1 MHSSA
6 ANGILK
12 ILEEPA
18 SHTYFILVSNAADKL
33 LPTIISRTQLITVP
47 LLFDTEIES
56 HLLNEKSVEP
66 KKATRITKLAEG
78 NLNLALAMI
87 ESEGDDNTPL
97 FIDWMRACYNHKRM
111 GDLVTMAENFHQ
123 MDKLQQRN
131 LLHYSIDMLRESL
144 LNLSSASQLHRT
156 QGEELDFVKKF
167 SSQLTVP
174 KIEKSF
180 KLMNDACYHL
190 ERNGSA
196 KMIFLDLSLQLS
208 KTITQ
213 P

>member
-1 MHSSA
+1 
-6 ANGILK
+6 
-12 ILEEPA
+12 
-18 SHTYFILVSNAADKL
+18 
-33 LPTIISRTQLITVP
+33 
-47 LLFDTEIES
+47 
-56 HLLNEKSVEP
+56 
-66 KKATRITKLAEG
+66 
-78 NLNLALAMI
+78 
-87 ESEGDDNTPL
+87 
-97 FIDWMRACYNHKRM
+97 
-111 GDLVTMAENFHQ
+111 
-123 MDKLQQRN
+123 
-131 LLHYSIDMLRESL
+131 L

-196 KMIFLDLSLQLS
+196 IMIFIDLSLQLS